1 MDMKVKKIFIG
12 SWFQRTTLHLSEIYD
27 FLTTAESPLDL
38 DKNKLKT
45 LRDNLNIISVK
56 DVHEEFEYLHVIA
69 KNNISFK
76 IYEDGLIVLSH
87 DTNKIEDIKN
97 GMELLSS
104 YYENELSEGISYI
117 FSLGAPIPKELA
129 NIKTVYPYFIVLDNA
144 HEGNINTLL
153 DDFNQKKHFEIKKD
167 TFEVY
172 RGDTLYIVNLLG
184 ESLESIERFIGEQIF
199 IREFK
204 GQMHRYLNL
213 HRVIWENIAEVKERG
228 SIRGKEIRGFKEKIE
243 GYNKSISMIGT
254 RINQMGAYINTR
266 GSIIKNNPQMEK
278 FADVLQ
284 FKYDTLSDTLSYVK
298 EIWGMTRSYVD
309 SALNVFGDL
318 QAKATSNSIKN
329 LTVVT
334 SMGVGATL
342 LGLFSKTELP
352 SFTLNGVYYFAILAF
367 VGWSVNKIMNKIYLN
382 KEYSIKN
389 IKVNK
394 NIT

>member
-1 MDMKVKKIFIG
+1 M
-12 SWFQRTTLHLSEIYD
+12 YD
-27 FLTTAESPLDL
+27 FFIDADSPLDL
-38 DKNKLKT
+38 DKDKLLE
-45 LRDNLNIISVK
+45 LRNNLNIINVE
-56 DVHEEFEYLHVIA
+56 DIHEDLEYLHVTA
-69 KNNISFK
+69 KNGISFK

-87 DTNKIEDIKN
+87 DIKEGGN
-97 GMELLSS
+97 IKESIKALTS
-104 YYENELSEGISYI
+104 YYENELSAGISYI

-129 NIKTVYPYFIVLDNA
+129 NIKTVYPYFVVLDHAN
-144 HEGNINTLL
+144 ESDISGLL
-153 DDFNQKKHFEIKKD
+153 KDFNQTKHFEIKKD

-172 RGDTLYIVNLLG
+172 RGDTLYIVNSRG
-184 ESLESIERFIGEQIF
+184 ESLETIEQFIGEQIF

-228 SIRGKEIRGFKEKIE
+228 SIKGNEIGGFKEKIE
-243 GYNKSISMIGT
+243 GYQKSISMIGT
-254 RINQMGAYINTR
+254 RINQMGTYINTR
-266 GSIIKNNPQMEK
+266 GSIIKNNPDMEK

-284 FKYDTLSDTLSYVK
+284 FKYETLNDTLSYVK
-298 EIWGMTRSYVD
+298 EIWGMTRSYVE
-309 SALNVFGDL
+309 SALSVFGDL

-352 SFTLNGVYYFAILAF
+352 SFTLNGIYYFLILAF
-367 VGWSVNKIMNKIYLN
+367 VGWSVNKIMNKIYLR

-389 IKVNK
+389 IKADR
-394 NIT
+394 NIS